1 MTLKLTLILGITASA
16 LYAQNPM
23 IVPPALDGGTYQLT
37 LQTGTHEF
45 YPGITSNTMGVNGSL
60 LGPTLIMEAGENV
73 DVTFDNQLGETT
85 TIHWHG
91 MHVSA
96 ENDGGPHTVIHPGT
110 TWNPQFTILD
120 KAATYWYHPHL
131 HEKTNE
137 HVLKG
142 IAGFVIVQ
150 DSEEAALDLP
160 RTYGVDDIPVAL
172 QTKAI
177 NPLGQIEIETEMDT
191 SVLANGTT
199 NAYLDLPAQIVR
211 LRLLNGASQ
220 RAFNISLSNGA
231 SFYQIGSDGGLLTIP
246 VTLNELLI
254 APGERVEILLDLNGM
269 SGQNFSVLSAASNI
283 PNNIHGSASVTM
295 GPSSIPGYNGNPLN
309 GNDFT
314 LFSVNVIDQTTD
326 PVTSIPSSLVSI
338 TPLIESDADV
348 TRNLTLSPLVMG
360 PTGMVNG
367 PFVIDGTSFDMNV
380 INQTVNLGDT
390 EIWSI
395 FNQSGVAHPFHI
407 HDVQFQILDEGG
419 VAPPPSRSGWK
430 DVVLI
435 RNMQTVR
442 FITRFED
449 FADDDTPYMYHCHM
463 LTHEDEGMM
472 GQFLVVDNQTEVSEL
487 NPKGSIKVYPNPVS
501 NNEITVRSYESGL
514 DRVEV
519 YSLEGRLVKTQ
530 TIFGKTQASVGLPE
544 TQGGFILKIVT
555 MNQHYAIEKVLTFN

>member
-1 MTLKLTLILGITASA
+1 MKTKLTLAIILLTTGVV
-16 LYAQNPM
+16 AQNPM
-23 IVPPALDGGTYQLT
+23 IIPPAIDGGTYQLT

-73 DVTFDNQLGETT
+73 DVTFDNQLGENT

-91 MHVSA
+91 MHVSS
-96 ENDGGPHTVIHPGT
+96 ENDGGPHTVINAGA
-110 TWNPQFTILD
+110 TWNPQFTVLD

-177 NPLGQIEIETEMDT
+177 TAQGQIEIVTEMDT
-191 SVLANGTT
+191 SVLANGTVD
-199 NAYLDLPAQIVR
+199 AFLDLPAQVVR

-231 SFYQIGSDGGLLTIP
+231 SFYQIGSDGGLLSSP
-246 VTLNELLI
+246 VTLNELLL
-254 APGERVEILLDLNGM
+254 APGERAEILLNLNGM
-269 SGQNFSVLSAASNI
+269 SGQSFNVLSVASNI

-295 GPSSIPGYNGNPLN
+295 GPSSIPGYNDNPLN
-309 GNDFT
+309 GNDFI
-314 LFSVNVIDQTTD
+314 LFSINVIDQTAD
-326 PVTSIPSSLVSI
+326 PVASIPNSLAAI
-338 TPLIESDADV
+338 TPLNESDADV
-348 TRNLTLSPLVMG
+348 TRDLTLSPLVMG

-367 PFVIDGTSFDMNV
+367 PFVIDGSSFDMNV

-430 DVVLI
+430 DVVVI

-442 FITRFED
+442 FITKFED
-449 FADDDTPYMYHCHM
+449 FADDDIPYMYHCHM

-472 GQFLVVDNQTEVSEL
+472 GQFIVTDNQTNIKEHSLQVS
-487 NPKGSIKVYPNPVS
+487 IHPNPVS
-501 NNEITVRSYESGL
+501 NGIATINASRPIRLIEI
-514 DRVEV
+514 
-519 YSLEGRLVKTQ
+519 YSMEGRLLNSVRGYKNSTIRFNLGTDESTQ
-530 TIFGKTQASVGLPE
+530 FLR
-544 TQGGFILKIVT
+544 IVFEDGYHQT
-555 MNQHYAIEKVLTFN
+555 RMVFNH

>member
-1 MTLKLTLILGITASA
+1 MKSPLTTFFTFLCITSI
-16 LYAQNPM
+16 AQNPM
-23 IVPPALDGGTYQLT
+23 IIPPAIDGGTYQLT

-60 LGPTLIMEAGENV
+60 LGPTLIMEAGETV
-73 DVTFDNQLGETT
+73 DVTFDNQLGEST

-96 ENDGGPHTVIHPGT
+96 ENDGGPHTVINAGSS
-110 TWNPQFTILD
+110 WNPQFTVLD

-137 HVLKG
+137 QVLKG

-150 DSEEAALDLP
+150 DSEEAALNLP

-177 NPLGQIEIETEMDT
+177 TAQGQIEIVTEMDT
-191 SVLANGTT
+191 SVLANGTVD
-199 NAYLDLPAQIVR
+199 AFLDLPAQVVR

-231 SFYQIGSDGGLLTIP
+231 SFYQIGSDGGLLTAP
-246 VTLNELLI
+246 VTLSELLI
-254 APGERVEILLDLNGM
+254 APGERAEILLDLNGM

-283 PNNIHGSASVTM
+283 PNNIHGSPSVTM
-295 GPSSIPGYNGNPLN
+295 GPSSIPGYNDNPLN
-309 GNDFT
+309 GNDFN
-314 LFSVNVIDQTTD
+314 LFSINVIDQTAD
-326 PVTSIPSSLVSI
+326 PVASIPSSLAAI
-338 TPLIESDADV
+338 TPLNESDADV
-348 TRNLTLSPLVMG
+348 TRDLTLSPLVMG

-367 PFVIDGTSFDMNV
+367 PFVIDGSSFDMNV

-442 FITRFED
+442 FITKFED
-449 FADDDTPYMYHCHM
+449 FADDDIPYMYHCHM

-472 GQFLVVDNQTEVSEL
+472 GQFIVTDNQTNIKEHSLQVS
-487 NPKGSIKVYPNPVS
+487 IHPNPVS
-501 NNEITVRSYESGL
+501 NGIATINASRPIRFIEI
-514 DRVEV
+514 
-519 YSLEGRLVKTQ
+519 YSMEGRLLNSVRGYKNSTIRINLETDESTQ
-530 TIFGKTQASVGLPE
+530 FLR
-544 TQGGFILKIVT
+544 IVFEDGYHQT
-555 MNQHYAIEKVLTFN
+555 RMVFNH